1 MTTKTIDDRY
11 SATFRDAFAFVL
23 SAEGEWSND
32 PHDSG
37 GKTKYGISEKAHPE
51 VDISALTLDQA
62 EEIYYRD
69 YWMSIHGDDL
79 SSRIAITVF
88 DGAVNQGVYGTIL
101 LMQQAVGVTADGKI
115 GPKTLTAARQA
126 NNDQITN
133 FLALRALAYAG
144 DKNYQRYGYGW
155 IRRLFK
161 CALYAERATQDKN
174 TRPIPLLSFPR
185 RRDKFNRIEFKQPQ
199 TGPERGEVQG

>member
-1 MTTKTIDDRY
+1 MTTKSIDDRY

-32 PHDSG
+32 PHDPG
-37 GKTKYGISEKAHPE
+37 GKTKYGISKKAHSE

-69 YWMSIHGDDL
+69 YWMPIHGDGIL
-79 SSRIAITVF
+79 PKLAIAVF

-101 LMQQAVGVTADGKI
+101 LMQQAVGITADGKI
-115 GPKTLTAARQA
+115 GPRTLAAARKA
-126 NNDQITN
+126 NNDQIAN

-144 DKNYQRYGYGW
+144 DANYQRYGYGW

-161 CALYAERATQDKN
+161 CALYAERITQDKN
-174 TRPIPLLSFPR
+174 THQLPFLSFPR
-185 RRDKFNRIEFKQPQ
+185 RRQSRSDIPALSGNSTKHVKLPN
-199 TGPERGEVQG
+199 